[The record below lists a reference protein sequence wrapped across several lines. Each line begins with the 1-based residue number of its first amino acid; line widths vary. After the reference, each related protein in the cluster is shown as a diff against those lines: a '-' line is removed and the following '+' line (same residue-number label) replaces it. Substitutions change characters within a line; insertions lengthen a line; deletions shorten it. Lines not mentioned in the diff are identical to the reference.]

1 MQVVTNTHIERG
13 RGTVGQNRVGSGDT
27 GRPQQ
32 AEHEASDQAGDD
44 DDRPH
49 AEGARLGA
57 QRIHEHPG
65 IVQRYTG
72 CDAPHDKSPP
82 GDLMAGN
89 ESAAVLQRFGV
100 LAGRS
105 A

>member
-32 AEHEASDQAGDD
+32 AEHEASDQAGYD

-49 AEGARLGA
+49 AESARLGA
-57 QRIHEHPG
+57 QRIDEHPG
-65 IVQRYTG
+65 IVQCHAG
-72 CDAPHDKSPP
+72 CYAPHDKSPP
-82 GDLMAGN
+82 GDLVSGN
-89 ESAAVLQRFGV
+89 KSAAVLQRFGV
-100 LAGRS
+100 LTGRS